1 MSRSLFDSLNGFI
14 RKRHRLIIIAWVVA
28 VLLSLVLIPSFFSSV
43 SYDLTGGFG
52 GRSNTES
59 DTAAHI
65 IDAQFHTSNNSTNST
80 GNNEGNGGS
89 SSIIVVLQGV
99 PVYSDALKQKV
110 LALNNTLS
118 KNTGIAN
125 YTGQTSLY
133 TLEASLLNS
142 SLSDLINQTASLQSN
157 IITINSGLFSLQD
170 NLLLLNTNLF
180 ELQNGINQTAQ
191 LIYGVPA
198 AFVGVW
204 QGITAQGVTDP
215 TIANMQA
222 NATTYSLTSN
232 FGSDAQSIGYYTA
245 FYGAWATSFQA
256 LPNSTSE
263 ADREAFAIGQ
273 AVSGLI
279 SSSQLDA
286 QTSQMIGLVASGLN
300 TNTWNQPTTI
310 ANLAVSNF
318 ASSIPSD
325 LSTALGASPTTVVN
339 KLYSFGASPT
349 NSTLGNYAISLLES
363 SYSNLTSSDVGFSVS
378 DLVRSAYQLGYSPNN
393 NQTRNLSSAFISN
406 ATQTTLANSPL
417 FSINATSLGNLLSTI
432 SNNATIADVNL
443 AIDNLIATQPYTT
456 YPYIPSSALTGNFV
470 NSQNDTMLIILGFSA
485 SPDQNTIAQVES
497 DVQNSGL
504 QNFGSVYVTGSE
516 VLSRDV
522 ERAFLPA
529 LEVTAGPGIA
539 VSLLIV
545 GLLFLAPVAALIP
558 VLLGGISVSVSLAA
572 IYLAVVKVGNG
583 SLTFLTPTLTI
594 LLMLGLAVD
603 YAVLQLKRTREERQK
618 GKSIEESVGIS
629 LKWAGQA
636 VLTAGVTVIVAYI
649 VMAVANVPIFSDVGT
664 AIALG
669 VSILLV
675 ASLTL
680 LPALEIA
687 LGDRIFWPGPN
698 RLSKTKSDPNKS
710 ILKRVAH
717 NTLKRKVP
725 IVILISLLALGA
737 LFVMYETP
745 TSEDFLSLI
754 PHFQSNQGLT
764 VIANSFG
771 SGTAEPTSIVITT
784 PTDITYGNNQF
795 NQTLL
800 NQIEQ
805 ITTSAANS
813 KGVSS
818 IAGPTRPFG
827 NSFNFSSIE
836 NMSEILRLQYESQM
850 FSSIGKDNKTVVVTV
865 GFSSSAFSQA
875 AMNNLENMEKNINQ
889 LSLVKGVTIHYGGAT
904 QSAYDSHS
912 FMTSLIP
919 EVVIILSAAV
929 YVILF
934 FQLRSAFTPI
944 RLIITILCSVVFSLA
959 IISALFYFTL
969 NLPIL
974 DFAPLFVVVT
984 MLGVGIDYDIFFLT
998 RIREEVLNGK
1008 TDNEAI
1014 VTAIDKVWVTI
1025 LCLGLVLAIVFAS
1038 LILTNI
1044 PILQE
1049 ISLAVAAAILIDVTI
1064 VLLFFVPALM
1074 GLAQKFNWWPY
1085 KLARDKTSEN
1095 KIE

>member
-1 MSRSLFDSLNGFI
+1 MPRSLFDSLNAFI
-14 RKRHRLIIIAWVVA
+14 RRRHRLIIVAWVVA
-28 VLLSLVLIPSFFSSV
+28 VLFSLVLIPSFFSAV
-43 SYDLTGGFG
+43 SYDLTGAFG
-52 GRSNTES
+52 RRSNTES

-65 IDAQFHTSNNSTNST
+65 IETQFNSSNNSTRSTESGGNS
-80 GNNEGNGGS
+80 N
-89 SSIIVVLQGV
+89 SSIIVVLQNV
-99 PVYSDALKQKV
+99 PVYSDELKQKV
-110 LALNNTLS
+110 LALNSTLS
-118 KNTGIAN
+118 KNTGIIN

-133 TLEASLLNS
+133 TLETSLLNS
-142 SLSDLINQTASLQSN
+142 SLSDLINQTVSLQSN
-157 IITINSGLFSLQD
+157 IITINSGLYSLQN
-170 NLLLLNTNLF
+170 NLLTLSQNLF
-180 ELQNGINQTAQ
+180 ALQNGINQTAQ
-191 LIYGVPA
+191 LIFGIPT

-215 TIANMQA
+215 AIVNMQA
-222 NATTYSLTSN
+222 NATTYNLTSN
-232 FGSDAQSIGYYTA
+232 FGGNPQSMGYYAA
-245 FYGAWATSFQA
+245 FYGAWATSFQV
-256 LPNSTSE
+256 LPNSTSV
-263 ADREAFAIGQ
+263 ADRETFAIGQ
-273 AVSGLI
+273 AVSSLI
-279 SSSQLDA
+279 NSSQLDS
-286 QTSQMIGLVASGLN
+286 QTSQMIGLVASSLN
-300 TNTWNQPTTI
+300 INTWNQATATT
-310 ANLAVSNF
+310 NLTISSF
-318 ASSIPSD
+318 ASSIPSS
-325 LSTALGASPTTVVN
+325 LSAALGASPATVVN
-339 KLYSFGASPT
+339 KLYSFGIYPS
-349 NSTLGNYAISLLES
+349 NNTLGNYAISLLET
-363 SYSNLTSSDVGFSVS
+363 SYSNLTTPEVGFSVS
-378 DLVRSAYQLGYSPNN
+378 DLVNSAYKLGYSPNT
-393 NQTRNLSSAFISN
+393 NQTWNLSSTFISN

-417 FSINATSLGNLLSTI
+417 FFINATSLGNLLSSI
-432 SNNATIADVNL
+432 SPNSTAADRNL
-443 AIDNLIATQPYTT
+443 AIDNLITTQSYKT
-456 YPYIPSSALTGNFV
+456 YPYIPLHTLAGNFV
-470 NSQNDTMLIILGFSA
+470 NSQNDTMLVILGFSS

-504 QNFGSVYVTGSE
+504 QDLGSVYVTGGE

-522 ERAFLPA
+522 ENAFLPA

-539 VSLLIV
+539 FSLLIV

-558 VLLGGISVSVSLAA
+558 VLLGGISVSISLAA

-603 YAVLQLKRTREERQK
+603 YAVLQLKRTKEERQK
-618 GKSIEESVGIS
+618 GKSIEESVAIS

-669 VSILLV
+669 VLILLA

-687 LGDRIFWPGPN
+687 LGDKIFWPGIN
-698 RLSKTKSDPNKS
+698 RLKAKSDPNKS
-710 ILKRVAH
+710 VLTRLAH
-717 NTLKRKVP
+717 STLKRKVP
-725 IVILISLLALGA
+725 IVILISIIALGA
-737 LFVMYETP
+737 VFVMYETP
-745 TSEDFLSLI
+745 TSEDFLNLI

-771 SGTAEPTSIVITT
+771 SGAVEPTSIVITT
-784 PTDITYGNNQF
+784 PTEIAYGNNQF

-800 NQIEQ
+800 DQIEL
-805 ITTSAANS
+805 ITASAANS
-813 KGVSS
+813 KGVTS

-827 NSFNFSSIE
+827 NAFNYSSVE
-836 NMSEILRLQYESQM
+836 NMSELLRLQYESQM
-850 FSSIGKDNKTVVVTV
+850 FSSIGLDNKTVVVTV
-865 GFSSSAFSQA
+865 GFSSSAFSQSA
-875 AMNNLENMEKNINQ
+875 ISNLETMEKNINQ
-889 LSLVKGVTIHYGGAT
+889 LPNLDGVIIHYGGAT

-919 EVVIILSAAV
+919 EVVIILSVAV

-944 RLIITILCSVVFSLA
+944 RLIVTILCSVAFSLA
-959 IISALFYFTL
+959 IVSLIFYFTL

-1049 ISLAVAAAILIDVTI
+1049 ISLAVAAAILIDVTVVI
-1064 VLLFFVPALM
+1064 LFFVPSLM

-1085 KLARDKTSEN
+1085 KISRNKTPEN
-1095 KIE
+1095 KTE